1 MAKTKLKFL
10 EKAEESEVQ
19 SVNARVPAK
28 LYEDFQEMKE
38 LAKKKGFRLNLSAI
52 VTAAMEEAVKEAEKE
67 LGVTAGAPELPM
79 GRDAS
84 PKAPK

>member
-10 EKAEESEVQ
+10 EKAEASEVQ
-19 SVNARVPAK
+19 SVNARVPVK
-28 LYEDFQEMKE
+28 VYEDFQEMKE

-67 LGVTAGAPELPM
+67 LGVAAGTPELPM
-79 GRDAS
+79 GQAT
-84 PKAPK
+84 PTKAPK